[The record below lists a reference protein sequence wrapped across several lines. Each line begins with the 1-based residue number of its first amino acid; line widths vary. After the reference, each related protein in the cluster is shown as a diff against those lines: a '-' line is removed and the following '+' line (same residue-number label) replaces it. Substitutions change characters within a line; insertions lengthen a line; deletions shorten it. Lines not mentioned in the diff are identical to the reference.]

1 MVPRF
6 TIGEINVICTDIAAS
21 LRFYRDM
28 LGFAVIGQE
37 GDCYH
42 LDSGG
47 RHVLLLPVAGRSG
60 DDEPYCSVPTISVDL
75 MVDDIAAAFRHLKA
89 GGVSF
94 EREWTAGARSF
105 LVRDPDGLVWEVI
118 GRAGG

>member
-6 TIGEINVICTDIAAS
+6 IIGEINVICTDIAAS
-21 LRFYRDM
+21 LRFYRDV
-28 LGFAVIGQE
+28 LGFAVIGRE

-47 RHVLLLPVAGRSG
+47 RHVLLLPVAGQPGEG
-60 DDEPYCSVPTISVDL
+60 DPYCSVPCVSVDL
-75 MVDDIAAAFRHLKA
+75 MVDDIAVAFRHLK
-89 GGVSF
+89 GSGVTF
-94 EREWTAGARSF
+94 EREWKPGARSF

-118 GRAGG
+118 GRAAD